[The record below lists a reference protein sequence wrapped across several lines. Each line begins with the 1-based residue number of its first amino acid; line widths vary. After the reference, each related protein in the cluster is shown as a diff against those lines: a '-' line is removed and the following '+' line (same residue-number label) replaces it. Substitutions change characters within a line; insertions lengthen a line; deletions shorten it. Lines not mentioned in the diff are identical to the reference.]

1 MSYDPHDPLP
11 HSGDGLGDSRKHDAP
26 GGDQGNQPPSE
37 SSTETAAT
45 DQATTSG
52 ASSGENTA
60 SSNRPRILI
69 GSQRDPAAYR
79 PRPGKPVTPA
89 RPRPSL
95 PETTRPG
102 RLTGPP
108 AGASAGEKSSPE
120 SSPQPAQE
128 QVLAGDAV
136 ANADVVRDAAAI
148 SEPLQGLGVPSR
160 ETDVAA
166 SGNAKTGT
174 FTPSDQSP
182 GGKLTATEE
191 RPARVFSALPD
202 FPEDEAEE
210 ERPEKILASEIDQL
224 RQQVRDSAQ
233 ILTREAVQDL
243 FNRRAGLPPDLE
255 KEFAEALGDVA
266 VEQLIT
272 ETASKVK
279 VGQLEPE
286 SRHVGKVLAVR
297 GENVFVELGLREQ
310 GIVPLKL
317 FREPPQVGQSV
328 EVRVVRFVP
337 EEGVYEL
344 VLPAAAADVADWA
357 DLSEGMLVEARVT
370 GVNQGG
376 LECEVNRIRGF
387 IPISQIDIFRVEK
400 PEEYVG
406 QSFTCVVLE
415 ADPQRKNLVLS
426 RRAVLERE
434 REQAQ
439 RLLWDSLT
447 PGQIR
452 DGVVRRL
459 TEFGAFVDLGG
470 VDGLLHISQ
479 IAWGR
484 IKHPSEVLRE
494 GQTIKVRIDKV
505 DRENQRISLGYRDLL
520 YNPWEDADK
529 KYVPQSLWKGRVTRI
544 MDFGAFVEL
553 EPGVEGLVHIS
564 ELSTKRVS
572 RVRDVV
578 KEGDEVDVVV
588 LAFDPQEK
596 KISLSIRAAMKMK
609 EPEPTP
615 QPESAETSTQTAE
628 PAAPP
633 PPPKKQK
640 PPKPLKGG
648 LGSSPGQS
656 LLDLLKK

>member
-1 MSYDPHDPLP
+1 EGEAVRV
-11 HSGDGLGDSRKHDAP
+11 SGDAEVH
-26 GGDQGNQPPSE
+26 
-37 SSTETAAT
+37 
-45 DQATTSG
+45 
-52 ASSGENTA
+52 
-60 SSNRPRILI
+60 
-69 GSQRDPAAYR
+69 
-79 PRPGKPVTPA
+79 TPA
-89 RPRPSL
+89 
-95 PETTRPG
+95 
-102 RLTGPP
+102 
-108 AGASAGEKSSPE
+108 
-120 SSPQPAQE
+120 
-128 QVLAGDAV
+128 VGDAV
-136 ANADVVRDAAAI
+136 ASSAADVAPAGGA
-148 SEPLQGLGVPSR
+148 
-160 ETDVAA
+160 ET
-166 SGNAKTGT
+166 ST
-174 FTPSDQSP
+174 FTPPDE
-182 GGKLTATEE
+182 TAAKKPTPAEAE
-191 RPARVFSALPD
+191 PARVFSPLPK
-202 FPEDEAEE
+202 FPEDEEE
-210 ERPEKILASEIDQL
+210 PPEKVLASEIDQL
-224 RQQVRDSAQ
+224 RAQVQGSAQ

-255 KEFAEALGDVA
+255 KEFAEALSDVP
-266 VEQLIT
+266 VEQLIS

-317 FREPPQVGQSV
+317 FREPPEVGQSV

-459 TEFGAFVDLGG
+459 TEFGAFVDIGG

-578 KEGDEVDVVV
+578 KEGDEVDVMV

-596 KISLSIRAAMKMK
+596 KISLSIRAAMKLK
-609 EPEPTP
+609 EPEPAP
-615 QPESAETSTQTAE
+615 QAESSETATQTSE
-628 PAAPP
+628 TPSPP

-640 PPKPLKGG
+640 PSKPLKGG

>member
-1 MSYDPHDPLP
+1 MSYDPHDSPP
-11 HSGDGLGDSRKHDAP
+11 QMGSSKMDSSSGDDSTPAQEPKAEASQLD
-26 GGDQGNQPPSE
+26 GQG
-37 SSTETAAT
+37 
-45 DQATTSG
+45 
-52 ASSGENTA
+52 SSGEGGNAAATEEPA
-60 SSNRPRILI
+60 SRPRILI

-79 PRPGKPVTPA
+79 PRPGKPVSPL

-95 PETTRPG
+95 PESARGTRRAEKVSPG
-102 RLTGPP
+102 AASEQPVVARQGGPTAAGTGLASMEQTPPESTPPTPASVAAEELTSQHVPDRPP
-108 AGASAGEKSSPE
+108 EVAAAQDTLTPRTSPE
-120 SSPQPAQE
+120 EKPASE
-128 QVLAGDAV
+128 IFHFLEEEE
-136 ANADVVRDAAAI
+136 AAAP
-148 SEPLQGLGVPSR
+148 ERTL
-160 ETDVAA
+160 AA
-166 SGNAKTGT
+166 
-174 FTPSDQSP
+174 
-182 GGKLTATEE
+182 
-191 RPARVFSALPD
+191 
-202 FPEDEAEE
+202 
-210 ERPEKILASEIDQL
+210 EIDQL
-224 RQQVRDSAQ
+224 REQVQDSVQ
-233 ILTREAVQDL
+233 ILAKDAAREL

-255 KEFAEALGDVA
+255 AEFEKALENVA
-266 VEQLIT
+266 VDELIN
-272 ETASKVK
+272 ETSARVK
-279 VGQLEPE
+279 TGLLEPE

-297 GENVFVELGLREQ
+297 GDNVFVELGLREQ
-310 GIVPLKL
+310 GVVPLKL
-317 FREPPQVGQSV
+317 FREPPEVGQSV

-357 DLSEGMLVEARVT
+357 DLAEGMMVEARVT

-387 IPISQIDIFRVEK
+387 IPISQIDLFRVEK

-406 QSFTCVVLE
+406 QVFTCVVLE

-439 RLLWDSLT
+439 RLLWDSLA

-452 DGVVRRL
+452 EGVVRRL

-484 IKHPSEVLRE
+484 IKHPAEVLRE

-505 DRENQRISLGYRDLL
+505 DRENRRISLGYRDLL

-553 EPGVEGLVHIS
+553 EPGIEGLVHIS
-564 ELSTKRVS
+564 ELSLKRVS
-572 RVRDVV
+572 RVSDVV
-578 KEGDEVDVVV
+578 KVGDEVDVMV
-588 LAFDPQEK
+588 LSFDPQEK
-596 KISLSIRAAMKMK
+596 KLSLSIRAALKVK
-609 EPEPTP
+609 E
-615 QPESAETSTQTAE
+615 AE
-628 PAAPP
+628 AAPP
-633 PPPKKQK
+633 PAQTETPPAETGEPAPPPVPKKQK

-648 LGSSPGQS
+648 LGSGPSVN

>member
-1 MSYDPHDPLP
+1 MSYDPHDSFP
-11 HSGDGLGDSRKHDAP
+11 HSGDGPADSPKNDVP
-26 GGDQGNQPPSE
+26 GGEQGNRFVPENPSE
-37 SSTETAAT
+37 AA
-45 DQATTSG
+45 DANQPGSAVP
-52 ASSGENTA
+52 ASEENGNTA
-60 SSNRPRILI
+60 SNRPRILI

-79 PRPGKPVTPA
+79 PRPGRPVTPA

-95 PETTRPG
+95 PESARGSRP
-102 RLTGPP
+102 TASP
-108 AGASAGEKSSPE
+108 AGASAGANNLPDSSPE
-120 SSPQPAQE
+120 TVQE
-128 QVLAGDAV
+128 QTLADSRPAVSGVDVRSDAPV
-136 ANADVVRDAAAI
+136 SEPAGGGAVTAPAADVVPPGGAQSSD
-148 SEPLQGLGVPSR
+148 
-160 ETDVAA
+160 
-166 SGNAKTGT
+166 
-174 FTPSDQSP
+174 FTRSDQ
-182 GGKLTATEE
+182 
-191 RPARVFSALPD
+191 PAEKSLAPETQPPRTFSSVPD
-202 FPEDEAEE
+202 FPEDEEE
-210 ERPEKILASEIDQL
+210 HPEKILASEIDQL
-224 RQQVRDSAQ
+224 REQVRGSAQ
-233 ILTREAVQDL
+233 ILTREVVQDL

-255 KEFAEALGDVA
+255 KEFAEALGDVP

-272 ETASKVK
+272 ETTSKVK

-317 FREPPQVGQSV
+317 FREPPEVGQSV

-452 DGVVRRL
+452 EGVVRRL

-609 EPEPTP
+609 EPEPAP
-615 QPESAETSTQTAE
+615 QPETSEATTQTAE
-628 PAAPP
+628 PGAPP

>member
-1 MSYDPHDPLP
+1 MSYDPHDSFP
-11 HSGDGLGDSRKHDAP
+11 HSGDGPADSPKNDVP
-26 GGDQGNQPPSE
+26 GGEQGNRFVLENPSE
-37 SSTETAAT
+37 AADANQPGSAAPSSEEN
-45 DQATTSG
+45 G
-52 ASSGENTA
+52 NTA
-60 SSNRPRILI
+60 SNRPRILI

-79 PRPGKPVTPA
+79 PRPGRPVTPA

-95 PETTRPG
+95 PESARGSRP
-102 RLTGPP
+102 TASP
-108 AGASAGEKSSPE
+108 AGASAGANNLPDSSPE
-120 SSPQPAQE
+120 TVQE
-128 QVLAGDAV
+128 QTLADSRPAVSGVDVRSDAPV
-136 ANADVVRDAAAI
+136 SEPAGGGAVTAPAADVVPPGGAQSSD
-148 SEPLQGLGVPSR
+148 
-160 ETDVAA
+160 
-166 SGNAKTGT
+166 
-174 FTPSDQSP
+174 FTRSDQPAEKSP
-182 GGKLTATEE
+182 APET
-191 RPARVFSALPD
+191 RPPRTFSSVPD
-202 FPEDEAEE
+202 FPEDEEE
-210 ERPEKILASEIDQL
+210 HPEKILASEIDQL
-224 RQQVRDSAQ
+224 REQVRGSAQ
-233 ILTREAVQDL
+233 ILTREVVQDL

-255 KEFAEALGDVA
+255 KEFAEALGDVP

-272 ETASKVK
+272 ETTSKVK

-317 FREPPQVGQSV
+317 FREPPEVGQSV

-452 DGVVRRL
+452 EGVVRRL

-609 EPEPTP
+609 EPEPAP
-615 QPESAETSTQTAE
+615 QPETAEATTQTAE
-628 PAAPP
+628 PGAPP

-640 PPKPLKGG
+640 PSKPLKGG

>member
-45 DQATTSG
+45 DQATSSG

-102 RLTGPP
+102 RLTGSP
-108 AGASAGEKSSPE
+108 AGASAGDKSSPE

-136 ANADVVRDAAAI
+136 AHADVVRDAAAI
-148 SEPLQGLGVPSR
+148 SEPLQGPVPSR
-160 ETDVAA
+160 EADVAA
-166 SGNAKTGT
+166 SGNTETGT

-182 GGKLTATEE
+182 GGKVTATEE

-202 FPEDEAEE
+202 FSEDEVEE

>member
-1 MSYDPHDPLP
+1 MSHDPHDPP
-11 HSGDGLGDSRKHDAP
+11 PQKGDSNVVSSSGDDSPQLREP
-26 GGDQGNQPPSE
+26 G
-37 SSTETAAT
+37 A
-45 DQATTSG
+45 
-52 ASSGENTA
+52 ASSQAGGQGSPADVGGEPGSAERA
-60 SSNRPRILI
+60 SRPRILI

-79 PRPGKPVTPA
+79 PRPGKPVSPL

-95 PETTRPG
+95 PESARVTRQADRASAPREAREQPEPVQSG
-102 RLTGPP
+102 QVASPP
-108 AGASAGEKSSPE
+108 AEPPPRE
-120 SSPQPAQE
+120 AQE
-128 QVLAGDAV
+128 V
-136 ANADVVRDAAAI
+136 ATAAAVPVFPPA
-148 SEPLQGLGVPSR
+148 EAGLPAGPA
-160 ETDVAA
+160 AA
-166 SGNAKTGT
+166 SQEVSGGLHEHMTAEKKPTSET
-174 FTPSDQSP
+174 SP
-182 GGKLTATEE
+182 RVGKGGEDSLLSFEGEEAPPETALG
-191 RPARVFSALPD
+191 A
-202 FPEDEAEE
+202 
-210 ERPEKILASEIDQL
+210 EIDQL
-224 RQQVRDSAQ
+224 REQVQDSVQ
-233 ILTREAVQDL
+233 ILAKDATREL

-255 KEFAEALGDVA
+255 AEFEKALENVA
-266 VEQLIT
+266 VDDLIT
-272 ETASKVK
+272 ETSARVK
-279 VGQLEPE
+279 TGLLEPE

-297 GENVFVELGLREQ
+297 GENVFIELGLREQ
-310 GIVPLKL
+310 GVVPLKL
-317 FREPPQVGQSV
+317 FREPPEVGQSV

-357 DLSEGMLVEARVT
+357 DLAEGMMVEARVT

-387 IPISQIDIFRVEK
+387 IPISQIDLFRVEK

-406 QSFTCVVLE
+406 QVFTCVVLE

-439 RLLWDSLT
+439 RLLWDSLA

-452 DGVVRRL
+452 EGVVRRL

-484 IKHPSEVLRE
+484 IKHPGEVLRE

-505 DRENQRISLGYRDLL
+505 DRENRRISLGYRDLL

-553 EPGVEGLVHIS
+553 EPGIEGLVHIS
-564 ELSTKRVS
+564 ELSLKRVS
-572 RVRDVV
+572 RVSDVV
-578 KEGDEVDVVV
+578 KVGDEVDVMV
-588 LAFDPQEK
+588 LSFDPQEK
-596 KISLSIRAAMKMK
+596 KLSLSIRAALKLK
-609 EPEPTP
+609 EAEAAPAPA
-615 QPESAETSTQTAE
+615 QPETAPAETAEST
-628 PAAPP
+628 PP
-633 PPPKKQK
+633 PVPKKQK

-648 LGSSPGQS
+648 LGGGPSVN

>member
-45 DQATTSG
+45 DQATSSG
-52 ASSGENTA
+52 ASLGENTA

-95 PETTRPG
+95 PESTRPG
-102 RLTGPP
+102 RLTGSP

-120 SSPQPAQE
+120 SSPQPTQV

-148 SEPLQGLGVPSR
+148 SEPVQGPVPSR
-160 ETDVAA
+160 EVDVAA
-166 SGNAKTGT
+166 SGNAETGT

-182 GGKLTATEE
+182 GGRLTATEE
-191 RPARVFSALPD
+191 KPARVFSALPD
-202 FPEDEAEE
+202 FPEDEVEE
-210 ERPEKILASEIDQL
+210 EHPEKILASEIDQL

-434 REQAQ
+434 REQVQ

-452 DGVVRRL
+452 DGVVRRI